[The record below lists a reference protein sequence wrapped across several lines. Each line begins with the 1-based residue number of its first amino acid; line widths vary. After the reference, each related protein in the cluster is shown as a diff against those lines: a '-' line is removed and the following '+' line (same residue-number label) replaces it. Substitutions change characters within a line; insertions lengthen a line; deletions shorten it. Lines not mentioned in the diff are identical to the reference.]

1 MIADPNFDLLLVQLF
16 DVAATSDWSNWLA
29 SARRFF
35 GAAAAILAPISTSAS
50 AWQGGITDG
59 VATERL
65 DAYRNHFHR
74 VDNWTNRVK
83 AVPAGAPQSMQML
96 VPDDELLRS
105 EIYNDYMKPVG
116 RRYALGMTL
125 DVGPSR
131 FLFALGRSKDE
142 GDFTGDHFAAME
154 RMGVFMRRALA
165 TQRLLQASEV
175 SALASQAVM
184 NQSRRGVMLLDASLR
199 VVFQNRVASEM
210 LALGDIIGLRTNQL
224 VAINRND
231 ERRFRDALETVAT
244 RVGEQRILPL
254 HGVRTDS
261 KVTVSVVGISPS
273 QAPMIDLGVVRPAIL
288 MIVNDN
294 ANLPEVKP
302 EHLESAFGFTV
313 QEART
318 ASLLLAGLELTE
330 VAERLSISKETVRY
344 HLKSLF
350 AKTGTHS
357 QRELVHYITVSL
369 PPLTASVPRS
379 IPGAPETLART

>member
-1 MIADPNFDLLLVQLF
+1 MIADPNLDLLLVQLF
-16 DVAATSDWSNWLA
+16 DVAASSDWSNWLA

-35 GAAAAILAPISTSAS
+35 GAAVAVLAPVSAS
-50 AWQGGITDG
+50 AHILQGGITDG
-59 VATERL
+59 VPSERL

-74 VDNWTNRVK
+74 VDNWSNRVK
-83 AVPAGAPQSMQML
+83 VVPAGAPQSMQML
-96 VPDDELLRS
+96 IPDDELLRS

-142 GDFTGDHFAAME
+142 GDFASEHFAAME
-154 RMGVFMRRALA
+154 RVGTFMRRTLA

-175 SALASQAVM
+175 NALASQAVM

-199 VVFQNRVASEM
+199 VVFQNRVASDM
-210 LALGDIIGLRTNQL
+210 VMGGDIIGLRAGQL
-224 VAINRND
+224 VAVNRND
-231 ERRFRDALETVAT
+231 ERRFRDALDAVAS

-254 HGVRTDS
+254 HGVRTDC
-261 KVTVSVVGISPS
+261 KVTVSVVGISPAH
-273 QAPMIDLGVVRPAIL
+273 APMIDLGVVRPAIL
-288 MIVNDN
+288 LIINDN

-318 ASLLLAGLELTE
+318 ASLLLAGLELAE

-369 PPLTASVPRS
+369 PPLTASAPKRIV
-379 IPGAPETLART
+379 GAPEILPRT